1 VVEWKLQETI
11 GKIQLYMGN
20 KKNRVWILELF
31 ANTDKTQPLKVY
43 ELLTMRDVGYV
54 LDMRPTTVSTFTI
67 T

>member
-1 VVEWKLQETI
+1 MVEWKLQETI

-31 ANTDKTQPLKVY
+31 ANTDKTQSLKVY